1 MTKQLLALLLSVV
14 GAALIDCEIG
24 SAQEPDPIRSLPDL
38 GADWEINTDD
48 KKREPEVKLPFRWQ
62 VFRNRKTGDLLSF
75 ATHPDLGKNRP
86 LESLSDT
93 SLEIFPNGRAV
104 WTQPRGT
111 TSTSVLAIEVVD
123 IGRTNASLKGEKL
136 LEYCFISESPD
147 RENLM
152 AHGRAWVGPNG
163 AVFAQHTSAKPIT
176 SDFVDQTIRSIII
189 DEKKLVPPASR

>member
-1 MTKQLLALLLSVV
+1 MTKQLLALLLSVSC
-14 GAALIDCEIG
+14 AALIDYEIA
-24 SAQEPDPIRSLPDL
+24 SAQELDPIHWLPNLD
-38 GADWEINTDD
+38 ADWEINTDD
-48 KKREPEVKLPFRWQ
+48 QQREPEVKVPFRWR

-75 ATHPDLGKNRP
+75 ATHPDLGKNRS

-104 WTQPRGT
+104 WTQPHGT
-111 TSTSVLAIEVVD
+111 TSTSVVAIKVLD
-123 IGRTNASLKGEKL
+123 IGRTNASLKGEEL

-163 AVFAQHTSAKPIT
+163 VVFAQHTSAKPIT
-176 SDFVDQTIRSIII
+176 SDFVDQTIRSIIKH
-189 DEKKLVPPASR
+189 EKKLVSPASR